1 MPRII
6 SFNSMVSAIRMK
18 DESTPTESEKE
29 GDKESRLSGRNERK
43 KGKHVSRLCTL
54 SRGKNWANG

>member
-1 MPRII
+1 MDD
-6 SFNSMVSAIRMK
+6 AWMK
-18 DESTPTESEKE
+18 DESTPTGSEKKR
-29 GDKESRLSGRNERK
+29 DKESRLSGRNERK